1 MNNVIWVKII
11 QKNDT
16 FWDGTTILQL
26 IKKKKKEQESSTELK
41 EKLVYIY
48 KPEAHSKI
56 LLPWAQVN
64 STLTPLNMVRC
75 S

>member
-1 MNNVIWVKII
+1 MSWQEMNNVIWVKII
-11 QKNDT
+11 HKNDT

-26 IKKKKKEQESSTELK
+26 IKKKEQESSTEMK

-56 LLPWAQVN
+56 SLPWAQVN
-64 STLTPLNMVRC
+64 
-75 S
+75 